1 MIDFMA
7 QLAKENGLNGEE
19 IAATDMIVLKRNP
32 LLNTSHLEILSDHQ
46 DKLLS

>member
-7 QLAKENGLNGEE
+7 QLARESGLSGET
-19 IAATDMIVLKRNP
+19 AATDMIVLKRNP
-32 LLNTSHLEILSDHQ
+32 LLNTSHLETLSEHQ